1 MKSDL
6 KEVVNTYNLRDCN
19 YIQREFKGG
28 EIFPSDLTPVIT
40 TDEKIKFLKWGF
52 ISKGNNKLVI
62 NARSESISEKPLF
75 KKALYTNR
83 CVLPANCFYEWKGE
97 KGKKQKY
104 RISVKGESIFSMAGI
119 YDRFVDSKGLEY
131 EGFVIITT
139 EANYEMSSLHH
150 RMPVIFKIGEEK
162 SWLSED
168 IKEDFDLTSI
178 LKPYKNGELLIVPDN
193 GYEQTSFI

>member
-1 MKSDL
+1 
-6 KEVVNTYNLRDCN
+6 
-19 YIQREFKGG
+19 
-28 EIFPSDLTPVIT
+28 
-40 TDEKIKFLKWGF
+40 
-52 ISKGNNKLVI
+52 
-62 NARSESISEKPLF
+62 
-75 KKALYTNR
+75 
-83 CVLPANCFYEWKGE
+83 
-97 KGKKQKY
+97 
-104 RISVKGESIFSMAGI
+104 MAGI